1 MAQILNEYK
10 RIYVNVDVR
19 FDPTG
24 MMMPRRLT
32 WTDGRSYEIDKVLEV
47 RPAYAAKAGGQGDRY
62 KVSMLGQERQ
72 LFFEHNTKVGT
83 LQIGRWFVEGK
94 ETR

>member
-1 MAQILNEYK
+1 MEQILNGYK

-47 RPAYAAKAGGQGDRY
+47 RPAYAQKAGGQGDRCTIRINGRQSY
-62 KVSMLGQERQ
+62 LIFERNAS
-72 LFFEHNTKVGT
+72 LTGNK
-83 LQIGRWFVEGK
+83 IGRWFVEK
-94 ETR
+94 R